1 MEGIAGCK
9 GKEIGGTSVNIAA
22 LSNQDEH
29 TIIEKISGKEVLM
42 SPRPAMKH
50 LEITARIHHLFD
62 RFLAG
67 KRCKTYIEAEVHLD
81 EDNIF
86 VPDVLIICDKNK
98 IKANWIDGA
107 PDLVVEV
114 LSASTAARDKG
125 IKKTAYEKA
134 GVKEY
139 WIVDP
144 GSESIDVYH
153 LQDGR
158 LEFADT
164 YIIYPEWE
172 WKSMT
177 EEQRAAARLSVKVS
191 LYDDLI
197 VDVREVFEDAYYN
210 NQAGK

>member
-1 MEGIAGCK
+1 MEPD
-9 GKEIGGTSVNIAA
+9 V
-22 LSNQDEH
+22 
-29 TIIEKISGKEVLM
+29 
-42 SPRPAMKH
+42 
-50 LEITARIHHLFD
+50 F
-62 RFLAG
+62 
-67 KRCKTYIEAEVHLD
+67 LD
-81 EDNIF
+81 ENNNF
-86 VPDVLIICDKNK
+86 VPDVLIVCERDKMK
-98 IKANWIDGA
+98 SDGIHGA